1 MKEPKEPVIDF
12 ADYFAIQHPDIAADR
27 PKLLDAAR
35 KMQSFVL
42 NDKTGDV
49 LNLSMPTRFGK
60 SLLSTSLS
68 TWLLTKVSP
77 RYRILRAS
85 YAADLAESFSEQVRN
100 QVEEYYYKKFH
111 GKATRG
117 TRARWKIIGVP
128 EDTHAGC
135 GIAGGI
141 TGFGF
146 DIAIVDDTAKN
157 MLEAT
162 SAAYSRTLASFK
174 ESVLLG
180 RLEGR
185 RKILNVGTR
194 WTVND
199 WFAMWPDAQEFIL
212 PAMVDGRSVCEAWK
226 TTAELELERS
236 RVSDEV
242 WQAQY
247 MQHPTATGKM
257 RIFEGWRP
265 EVVTAPTDG
274 TLVAVADPA
283 TDYGRDYFVIGI
295 YSLDRGVVTLCEMF
309 ARQRATIDEAAA
321 WLKARRYSVCWMETN
336 GAGRSIL
343 AKMREA
349 GVRNLAGFATSRDK
363 YSRAYVQAEDI
374 RNHFRIASSVDPDTA
389 SELVR
394 EADVFP
400 VAGDDIHDDLIDNV
414 VMAFER
420 LFHKTTSI

>member
-1 MKEPKEPVIDF
+1 MKEQKGPVIDF
-12 ADYFAIQHPDIAADR
+12 AEYFAIKYPDLAADR
-27 PKLLDAAR
+27 PKLLEAAR
-35 KMQSFVL
+35 KIQSFVL
-42 NDKTGDV
+42 NNKTGDV
-49 LNLSMPTRFGK
+49 LNISMPTRFGK

-100 QVEEYYYKKFH
+100 QVEEYYYKKYH
-111 GKATRG
+111 GKFTKG

-146 DIAIVDDTAKN
+146 DVAIIDDTAKN

-162 SAAYSRTLASFK
+162 SAAYSRQLQVFK

-199 WFAMWPDAQEFIL
+199 WFSMWPDAESYVL
-212 PAMVDGRSVCEAWK
+212 PAMIDGHSCCEAWK

-236 RVSDEV
+236 RVSDFV
-242 WQAQY
+242 WNAQY
-247 MQHPTATGKM
+247 MQAPTETG
-257 RIFEGWRP
+257 RVRLFEGWQPPR
-265 EVVTAPTDG
+265 VTADAVPSDAPHVIMIDPT
-274 TLVAVADPA
+274 
-283 TDYGRDYFVIGI
+283 TDYGKDLFVMGDYVFYGGLMYIFDI
-295 YSLDRGVVTLCEMF
+295 F
-309 ARQRATIDEAAA
+309 AEQAASPERAAE
-321 WLKARRYSVCWMETN
+321 WLKRRNYKVAWIECNGVGSSVMD
-336 GAGRSIL
+336 
-343 AKMREA
+343 KMRKA
-349 GVRNLAGFATSRDK
+349 GCRNMAGFSTTSDK
-363 YSRAYVQAEDI
+363 YSRAYVQAEAMKNYT
-374 RNHFRIASSVDPDTA
+374 RVVEGCNPNAA
-389 SELVR
+389 AELVR

-400 VAGDDIHDDLIDNV
+400 IEGDDIHDDILDNV
-414 VMAFER
+414 VMAYER
-420 LFHKTTSI
+420 IYRI